1 MLRRICRDCGQ
12 RHGAVRFRVHQHA
25 VLCEPCFDVR
35 NEAADARRQRQYYG
49 SSTPQTVDELEKM
62 ICRAMCSR
70 FEK

>member
-1 MLRRICRDCGQ
+1 
-12 RHGAVRFRVHQHA
+12 VHQHA